1 VIVFRALTDEK
12 ELTQWFPNE
21 RAILEPQVGGA
32 WMFKNYHS
40 DTGEIHTTRGKVLEI
55 IQEKKLSY
63 TWNVDEYAGSPPTIV
78 TWTLEPLDG
87 AARPK

>member
-1 VIVFRALTDEK
+1 
-12 ELTQWFPNE
+12 
-21 RAILEPQVGGA
+21 
-32 WMFKNYHS
+32 M
-40 DTGEIHTTRGKVLEI
+40 HTTRGKVLEI

-63 TWNVDEYAGSPPTIV
+63 TWNVDEYAGSPQTIV

>member
-1 VIVFRALTDEK
+1 
-12 ELTQWFPNE
+12 
-21 RAILEPQVGGA
+21 
-32 WMFKNYHS
+32 MFKNYHF
-40 DTGEIHTTRGKVLEI
+40 DTGEIHTTPGKVLEI

-63 TWNVDEYAGSPPTIV
+63 TWNVHEYAGSPQTIV